1 MHQRVDHDIVTQGAP
16 APGAGRRA
24 GLSGRVLMLTAVF
37 VTLAQFVIFA
47 PSIANFRDNWLRSRL
62 SAAFTAALVLEGAE
76 RDLAPT
82 GLPQQLLD
90 SVGARVIVLKM
101 RGTRRM
107 LAAAQLPEG
116 VAEIY
121 DMRQNSVWASM
132 GAAFRALM
140 APYGRI
146 ITVRGAAPM
155 GGDFVEVTMDETP
168 LKTAMRDFSF
178 SIVLRSLA
186 VSALVGALAVLSLNW
201 LVLRPVR
208 RLTSSLVGFAAAPED
223 AARVIAPS
231 GRTDEIGDAEEAL
244 ARMQRELAGA
254 LRRREH
260 LAALGLAVAKIN
272 HDLRNMLAS
281 AQLLSDRLAA
291 SDDPLAQR
299 LAPKLVGTL
308 DRAIRYARAI
318 LAYGKAEDETARPRR
333 LMLRAVVA
341 DVFDALG
348 ATPAAVTLD
357 NAVAE
362 GFALAADEDHLFRI
376 LMNLARNAVDA
387 LAGASDERPGR
398 VRIGARRL
406 EGRIEIE
413 ISDNGP
419 GVPAAARA
427 KLFGAFSGSTRVG
440 GVGLGLA
447 IAADLAR
454 AHGGGLEL
462 AAEEGEGEGAT
473 FRLVLPDRL
482 V

>member
-1 MHQRVDHDIVTQGAP
+1 M
-16 APGAGRRA
+16 
-24 GLSGRVLMLTAVF
+24 
-37 VTLAQFVIFA
+37 
-47 PSIANFRDNWLRSRL
+47 
-62 SAAFTAALVLEGAE
+62 
-76 RDLAPT
+76 
-82 GLPQQLLD
+82 
-90 SVGARVIVLKM
+90 
-101 RGTRRM
+101 
-107 LAAAQLPEG
+107 
-116 VAEIY
+116 
-121 DMRQNSVWASM
+121 
-132 GAAFRALM
+132 
-140 APYGRI
+140 
-146 ITVRGAAPM
+146 
-155 GGDFVEVTMDETP
+155 
-168 LKTAMRDFSF
+168 
-178 SIVLRSLA
+178 
-186 VSALVGALAVLSLNW
+186 
-201 LVLRPVR
+201 
-208 RLTSSLVGFAAAPED
+208 
-223 AARVIAPS
+223 
-231 GRTDEIGDAEEAL
+231 
-244 ARMQRELAGA
+244 
-254 LRRREH
+254 
-260 LAALGLAVAKIN
+260 
-272 HDLRNMLAS
+272 
-281 AQLLSDRLAA
+281 
-291 SDDPLAQR
+291 
-299 LAPKLVGTL
+299 GTL
-308 DRAIRYARAI
+308 DRAIRYARAV
-318 LAYGKAEDETARPRR
+318 LDDGKAEDETARPRR

>member
-1 MHQRVDHDIVTQGAP
+1 MDQRVDHDIVTQGAP
-16 APGAGRRA
+16 APGTVRRA

-47 PSIANFRDNWLRSRL
+47 PSIANFRDNWLRNRL

-101 RGTRRM
+101 KGTRRM
-107 LAAAQLPEG
+107 LAAGQLPEG
-116 VAEIY
+116 VAETY
-121 DMRQNSVWASM
+121 DMRDISVWASM
-132 GAAFRALM
+132 RAAFRALV

-155 GGDFVEVTMDETP
+155 GGDFIEVTMDEAP
-168 LKTAMRDFSF
+168 LKRAMRDFSF
-178 SIVLRSLA
+178 SIVLRSLV

-208 RLTSSLVGFAAAPED
+208 RLTSSVVGFAAAPQD
-223 AARVIAPS
+223 AARIIAPS
-231 GRTDEIGDAEEAL
+231 GRADEIGDAEQAL

-272 HDLRNMLAS
+272 HDLRNMLAA

-291 SDDPLAQR
+291 SNDPLAQR
-299 LAPKLVGTL
+299 LAPKLVNTL

-318 LAYGKAEDETARPRR
+318 LAYGKAEDEAPRPRR

-341 DVFDALG
+341 DAFDALG
-348 ATPAAVTLD
+348 APPAAVALD
-357 NAVAE
+357 NEVEE
-362 GFALAADEDHLFRI
+362 GFALVADEDHLFRI

-387 LAGASDERPGR
+387 LAGASEDQPGR
-398 VRIGARRL
+398 VRVSARRTRD
-406 EGRIEIE
+406 RIEIE
-413 ISDNGP
+413 VSDNGP
-419 GVPAAARA
+419 GVSAAARER
-427 KLFGAFSGSTRVG
+427 LFGAFTGSTRAG

-447 IAADLAR
+447 IAADLVR
-454 AHGGGLEL
+454 AHGGEIEL
-462 AAEEGEGEGAT
+462 ATAGEGAT
-473 FRLVLPDRL
+473 FRLVLPDRP

>member
-1 MHQRVDHDIVTQGAP
+1 MDQRVDDHPTQTAATQRP
-16 APGAGRRA
+16 QRRGF
-24 GLSGRVLMLTAVF
+24 GLAGRVLTLTAVF
-37 VTLAQFVIFA
+37 VTLADFFIFA
-47 PSIANFRDNWLRSRL
+47 PSVANYRDNWLRNRL
-62 SAAFTAALVLEGAE
+62 SAANTAALVLEASE
-76 RDLAPT
+76 RDLTPS
-82 GLPQQLLD
+82 GLPQQLLQ

-101 RGTRRM
+101 GGTRRM
-107 LAAAQLPEG
+107 LAASELPPS
-116 VAEIY
+116 VAELY
-121 DMRQNSVWASM
+121 DMRQLSSWSSM
-132 GAAFRALM
+132 RAAFRALV

-155 GGDFVEVTMDETP
+155 GGDFIEVTMDETA
-168 LKTAMRDFSF
+168 LKLAMRDYSF
-178 SIVLRSLA
+178 GIFVRSLL
-186 VSALVGALAVLSLNW
+186 VSALVGALAALSLHIF
-201 LVLRPVR
+201 VLRPVR
-208 RLTSSLVGFAAAPED
+208 RLTSSLTGFSSAPQD

-231 GRTDEIGDAEEAL
+231 GRADEIGEAEAAL

-254 LRRREH
+254 LKRRER
-260 LAALGLAVAKIN
+260 LATLGLAVAKIN

-299 LAPKLVGTL
+299 LAPKLVATL